1 MKSAKVI
8 FCLVLVL
15 TVFFSLSGSTFAK
28 QSAASDSAKVV
39 DPGALEVGDS
49 LISPSSPL
57 YFFKSWRE
65 KLELY
70 LAPNDVTRAQRELE
84 FSVRRLREVK
94 TLLDENRQDLV
105 PATLKMYIK
114 DLEMV
119 KTYSANSQDTKL
131 ELGLSIARHMYIL
144 QSLYYRMSMD
154 EAKFTDRDAIRYIL
168 KYNQDLLSSGSSQEE
183 RELFRDK
190 LKLREI
196 AACQFLRT
204 EARASDMSPDEKKL
218 ISEVLEACRSD
229 VQ

>member
-8 FCLVLVL
+8 FCLWLVL
-15 TVFFSLSGSTFAK
+15 IFPLFLSDPVFAK
-28 QSAASDSAKVV
+28 QDAVEAIV

-70 LAPNDVTRAQRELE
+70 LAPNDVTKAQRELE

-105 PATLKMYIK
+105 PATLRMYIK

-119 KTYSANSQDTKL
+119 KTYSTSGKDTKL

-144 QSLYYRMSMD
+144 QSLYYQMSID

-168 KYNQDLLSSGSSQEE
+168 KYNRDLSDSGLSQEE
-183 RELFRDK
+183 RGLFRDK
-190 LKLREI
+190 FKLREI

-204 EARASDMSPDEKKL
+204 EARASDMSSDEKKL
-218 ISEVLEACRSD
+218 ILEVVQACENS